1 MTIQS
6 SKLNNSFS
14 SELSDLKG
22 CSSLAQCYACG
33 SCSSVCPVE
42 KVVPGFDPRKI
53 VHMVVLGLDKQLLS
67 SDIIWACSQCQNCVE
82 VCPQEVRCSDVIKA
96 LRDKALKQGLA
107 DQERLANLGLLARV
121 DPEKCVACLTCVRFC
136 PFGAPHIAEIG
147 HAYIE
152 PELCKACG
160 ICVMECPAGAIT
172 LAPSLEQRGLG
183 EPSEWVTG

>member
-136 PFGAPHIAEIG
+136 PFGAPHIADIG

-160 ICVMECPAGAIT
+160 ICVMECPAEAIT